1 MNPSRFLLLLLSCV
15 GIALTAWPTL
25 GWAQIDGKS
34 ILLVAS
40 TQMKDPRFQRTVILV
55 TRHGRS
61 PPLGVIINRPLT
73 TGLGT
78 LFPELP
84 EREAK
89 RPLFLGG
96 PVAPNMLAFLF
107 RSPTGSADAIA
118 VARETHLGRSP
129 ATLGELLRGP
139 RTHSGLRVFVG
150 YAGWTEGQLEREIA
164 HGSWHVMPVA
174 PEILFDKDIDQIW
187 PELIRRA
194 TQKSIGWP
202 GLPSLS
208 IHSQTLKL

>member
-1 MNPSRFLLLLLSCV
+1 MSPLRFLLLLTCLGV
-15 GIALTAWPTL
+15 ALTLRPVD

-40 TQMKDPRFQRTVILV
+40 TQMQDPRFQRTVILV

-61 PPLGVIINRPLT
+61 PPLGVIINRRLK

-84 EREAK
+84 ESEAK

-118 VARETHLGRSP
+118 VAKETHLGRS
-129 ATLGELLRGP
+129 AVTLDELLRGP
-139 RTHSGLRVFVG
+139 RTHTGLRVFMG
-150 YAGWTEGQLEREIA
+150 YAAWADGQLEREIA

-174 PEILFDKDIDQIW
+174 PEILFDKDVDQIW

-194 TQKSIGWP
+194 SQKSIGLP
-202 GLPSLS
+202 RFPSLS
-208 IHSQTLKL
+208 IHSPTLKL

>member
-1 MNPSRFLLLLLSCV
+1 MSPLRFLLLLSCLGV
-15 GIALTAWPTL
+15 ALTLRPTL
-25 GWAQIDGKS
+25 AWAQIDGKS

-40 TQMKDPRFQRTVILV
+40 TQMQDPRFRHTVILV

-61 PPLGVIINRPLT
+61 PPLGVIINRPLK

-78 LFPELP
+78 LFPDLP
-84 EREAK
+84 ESEAK

-96 PVAPNMLAFLF
+96 PVALNQLAFLF

-118 VARETHLGRSP
+118 VAPETHLGRSA
-129 ATLGELLRGP
+129 ATLAELLRGP
-139 RTHSGLRVFVG
+139 RTHTGLRVFVG
-150 YAGWTEGQLEREIA
+150 YAGWAEGQLESEIA

-174 PEILFDKDIDQIW
+174 PEILFDKDVDLIW

-194 TQKSIGWP
+194 SQKSIGLP
-202 GLPSLS
+202 RFPSHPLHSPSL
-208 IHSQTLKL
+208 KL